1 MSSKFMRGSPLLDS
15 GQTTPGCHLTTEEK
29 KIFNQVLKISRD
41 YGLDFYP
48 TIIQKVRYDEMS
60 EIAAYGGFP
69 HRYPHWYWGMQ
80 YEELQRGYEYNQ
92 HRIYEL
98 VINCCVP
105 GTRILTLVGSKSIE
119 EVRVGDEV
127 ISPNGLRH
135 VAAIKKQRSSKVF
148 NIKLKGMESV
158 VGCTSHHKW
167 MVLNGTSGEWRE
179 TSSINIG
186 DKILAGGKYEQF
198 LNTSAKINWCKDKIL
213 EETLS
218 NVRNRLKEIN
228 PPKEMTLELAE
239 LLGICAGDGSQG
251 VPGAEN
257 AIAVACHT
265 KQADYVSHISN
276 LMTKVF
282 GISPSIYHAGTSCS
296 SIQLNSKYA
305 VDYFN
310 EIGMKKGVTFES
322 KVVPLSIWQSSNEY
336 RAAYLRGIFDTDGYV
351 GKYLSMSSKSVQLVN
366 DVQGLLLEMGI
377 ASNITHV
384 LNKHNDI
391 YVLVIKNP
399 WNKLLFYKYVGFSLT
414 YKQDKLKNL
423 LKGFHGAGRG
433 FCFPLIQDEII
444 SRVKS
449 YTPYNK
455 LPTWV
460 KRFIRICEH
469 GKIFHQNALWAFVSR
484 LIVDNYGVFDDLQKL
499 LETPMYEVQSVEE
512 AGEQET
518 YDIALDHDAHDF
530 LANGLISHNTNPCV
544 MYLLASNTMTDNVC
558 VVFHATGHNDFFKN
572 NIFFTP
578 TDENMMNK
586 LASNG
591 DRIRKYMSRW
601 GREKVTEFID
611 HVLRIQ
617 NLIDPAQAWTAR
629 EIKEPIIRDSRDY
642 EFPRRLKAKGDRGHM
657 DQWINPQRYIEE
669 EYKRIQDLELA
680 KELDLFK
687 NPDKN
692 IFGFI
697 KDYARLKPWQAD
709 IISMLYEEAMYFAP
723 QRQTKTLNEG
733 WASLMDYEFLAR
745 QGHVS
750 LGLKSHDMGIFE
762 YAVHKMGVLG
772 GKYSMN
778 PYKTGFYLLLD
789 IEERW
794 NKGQFGS
801 EYENC
806 RNMKQKE
813 EWDLKL
819 NLGKEK
825 VFEVR
830 KNYNDVTFINE
841 FFTQEFCEK
850 YEYFDW
856 RHYPNGEWKIESRDA
871 KVIKRK
877 LLQRH
882 VNGGSPD
889 IRLVDPN
896 HRNKDYLLL
905 QHYADSLDDRAL
917 HEPYARAVMT
927 SLYYFW
933 GKEVMLVTT
942 DDDKEE
948 IVYVCVGKDPDKDV
962 AIMPREEY
970 EKTW

>member
-1 MSSKFMRGSPLLDS
+1 MTSKFMRGSPLLDS

-98 VINCCVP
+98 VV
-105 GTRILTLVGSKSIE
+105 
-119 EVRVGDEV
+119 
-127 ISPNGLRH
+127 
-135 VAAIKKQRSSKVF
+135 
-148 NIKLKGMESV
+148 
-158 VGCTSHHKW
+158 
-167 MVLNGTSGEWRE
+167 
-179 TSSINIG
+179 
-186 DKILAGGKYEQF
+186 
-198 LNTSAKINWCKDKIL
+198 
-213 EETLS
+213 
-218 NVRNRLKEIN
+218 
-228 PPKEMTLELAE
+228 
-239 LLGICAGDGSQG
+239 
-251 VPGAEN
+251 
-257 AIAVACHT
+257 
-265 KQADYVSHISN
+265 
-276 LMTKVF
+276 
-282 GISPSIYHAGTSCS
+282 
-296 SIQLNSKYA
+296 
-305 VDYFN
+305 
-310 EIGMKKGVTFES
+310 
-322 KVVPLSIWQSSNEY
+322 
-336 RAAYLRGIFDTDGYV
+336 
-351 GKYLSMSSKSVQLVN
+351 
-366 DVQGLLLEMGI
+366 
-377 ASNITHV
+377 
-384 LNKHNDI
+384 
-391 YVLVIKNP
+391 
-399 WNKLLFYKYVGFSLT
+399 
-414 YKQDKLKNL
+414 
-423 LKGFHGAGRG
+423 
-433 FCFPLIQDEII
+433 
-444 SRVKS
+444 
-449 YTPYNK
+449 
-455 LPTWV
+455 
-460 KRFIRICEH
+460 
-469 GKIFHQNALWAFVSR
+469 
-484 LIVDNYGVFDDLQKL
+484 
-499 LETPMYEVQSVEE
+499 
-512 AGEQET
+512 
-518 YDIALDHDAHDF
+518 
-530 LANGLISHNTNPCV
+530 NTNPCV

-617 NLIDPAQAWTAR
+617 NLIDPAQAWTTR

-642 EFPRRLKAKGDRGHM
+642 EFPRRLKAKGDRAHM
-657 DQWINPQRYIEE
+657 DQWINPQRYIDE

-762 YAVHKMGVLG
+762 YAIHKMGVLG

-794 NKGQFGS
+794 NKGRFGP

-806 RNMKQKE
+806 KNMKQKE
-813 EWDLKL
+813 DWDLKL

-917 HEPYARAVMT
+917 YEPYARAVMT
-927 SLYYFW
+927 SLHYFW

-948 IVYVCVGKDPDKDV
+948 VVYVCVGKDPDKDV
-962 AIMPREEY
+962 AVMSREEY

>member
-1 MSSKFMRGSPLLDS
+1 MNKFMRGSPILDS
-15 GQTTPGCHLTTEEK
+15 GQTTPGCHLTIEEK
-29 KIFNQVLKISRD
+29 KVFNQVLTICKD

-80 YEELQRGYEYNQ
+80 YEELQRGYEHNQ

-98 VINCCVP
+98 VVNCCVP

-135 VAAIKKQRSSKVF
+135 VVAIKKQRSSKVF

-282 GISPSIYHAGTSCS
+282 GISPSIYHANTSCS

-310 EIGMKKGVTFES
+310 EIGIKKGVTFES

-460 KRFIRICEH
+460 KRFVRICEH

-518 YDIALDHDAHDF
+518 YDIALNHGEHDF

-617 NLIDPAQAWTAR
+617 NLIDPAKAWTDR
-629 EIKEPIIRDSRDY
+629 EIKESVIKDSRDY
-642 EFPRRLKAKGDRGHM
+642 EFPRRLKTKGDRTHM
-657 DQWINPQRYIEE
+657 DQWINPQRYIDS
-669 EYKRIQDLELA
+669 EYERIRDLELA
-680 KELDLFK
+680 KELDLFQ
-687 NPDKN
+687 NPDKD
-692 IFGFI
+692 ILGFI

-733 WASLMDYEFLAR
+733 WACGKFDTLVYTDSGILKLGDMVDRRLSLKVHDGKECQKVTNWFKFTNRDTYRITTKRGYEFEGSDTHRIMSDDWVKLQDLQIGQKVIIPNVDLWASNNVKIKWKVSNKSFTLAEIAKKHKVESYLVYAR
-745 QGHVS
+745 SAS
-750 LGLKSHDMGIFE
+750 LGDVVKRDIDNYEQES
-762 YAVHKMGVLG
+762 
-772 GKYSMN
+772 
-778 PYKTGFYLLLD
+778 LL
-789 IEERW
+789 ISYIQ
-794 NKGQFGS
+794 NNIK
-801 EYENC
+801 
-806 RNMKQKE
+806 KI
-813 EWDLKL
+813 
-819 NLGKEK
+819 NLT
-825 VFEVR
+825 
-830 KNYNDVTFINE
+830 Y
-841 FFTQEFCEK
+841 
-850 YEYFDW
+850 
-856 RHYPNGEWKIESRDA
+856 
-871 KVIKRK
+871 
-877 LLQRH
+877 
-882 VNGGSPD
+882 
-889 IRLVDPN
+889 
-896 HRNKDYLLL
+896 
-905 QHYADSLDDRAL
+905 
-917 HEPYARAVMT
+917 
-927 SLYYFW
+927 
-933 GKEVMLVTT
+933 
-942 DDDKEE
+942 
-948 IVYVCVGKDPDKDV
+948 
-962 AIMPREEY
+962 
-970 EKTW
+970 